1 MKKFKKKKQKNSLV
15 INSKT
20 IKMIYDFYRQKQMI
34 SIEIMIKLIYQH
46 LKQSLLDENFYNTA
60 VAVTKLYLE

>member
-1 MKKFKKKKQKNSLV
+1 
-15 INSKT
+15 
-20 IKMIYDFYRQKQMI
+20 MIYDFYRQKQMI